1 MPATQFICPF
11 GQRVPITECLR
22 ECPNAQRCMF
32 LPTLRAVANSL
43 DRKIIEPTITELIA
57 EVQNPK
63 NQTVTFLKI
72 DLLDI
77 LRTHAETL
85 MEFYERGR
93 KYQVFETR
101 DEVLKFARTGVAQL
115 NGVTEATP
123 FMQFAINW
131 RQKI

>member
-1 MPATQFICPF
+1 
-11 GQRVPITECLR
+11 
-22 ECPNAQRCMF
+22 MF

-85 MEFYERGR
+85 MEFYERGH

-101 DEVLKFARTGVAQL
+101 DEALKFARTGVAQL